1 MRLPGCC
8 QVLVVPMFGASTVR
22 MEMDGATLVTRL
34 VYRVVHALLDD
45 PPGEVIFI
53 GDAET
58 VSASR
63 ERDKGF
69 FGEWFGNRIGEQ
81 YDNIERIENLVV
93 LDKAPVWY
101 HVASEDNA
109 ADRTTRLQSVP
120 ADLGLDSD

>member
-1 MRLPGCC
+1 M
-8 QVLVVPMFGASTVR
+8 
-22 MEMDGATLVTRL
+22 
-34 VYRVVHALLDD
+34 VHALLDD

-58 VSASR
+58 VLASR

-81 YDNIERIENLVV
+81 YDNIERIEDLVV

-120 ADLGLDSD
+120 SDLGLDSDWLNGPAYLKQPLEMWPVDRNFADRKSVKLPVA